1 MLHILWLILKFILI
15 ILGILLGLLLLAV
28 LLVLFCPVRYKASAV
43 KTEGDWKQIEGEGV
57 VSWLFHGISLKAEWK
72 NQQMEMSFHLFGIPV
87 DKLLKKRQKKK
98 SDSEK
103 VKNAS
108 KKSEIKKSGSEAS
121 QKSGSEATK
130 SKNEKHESEA
140 KLLNDSADQGANSTE
155 NHTEIN
161 ENEESIK
168 QNQHKPDNE
177 SENTE
182 TVINE
187 KETQSEDTA
196 SEESL
201 EGALEQKTFFIK
213 RIYDR
218 IRNTFKGIRAK
229 LQNVRRTLR
238 KIKNNLSWWKA
249 FLGHPRVKAART
261 LVWKHAKFLLK
272 HIFPTKIE
280 GQVAFSFEDPALTG
294 AALAIF
300 GMTIPFHKN
309 CVQINP
315 CFDGEN
321 YLQGNIRVKGRIYG
335 FVFLRAALIIYFD
348 KNIKYVIKRWKTRRA

>member
-57 VSWLFHGISLKAEWK
+57 VSWLFHGVSLKAEWK
-72 NQQMEMSFHLFGIPV
+72 DQHMEMSFHLFGIPI

-98 SDSEK
+98 TDSEN
-103 VKNAS
+103 VKNTS
-108 KKSEIKKSGSEAS
+108 KKSGTKEMR
-121 QKSGSEATK
+121 SEATN
-130 SKNEKHESEA
+130 SKNEKHELEA
-140 KLLNDSADQGANSTE
+140 KSSNDLADQGANSTE

-161 ENEESIK
+161 ENEEGIR
-168 QNQHKPDNE
+168 QNQRKPDNE

-182 TVINE
+182 TVTNE
-187 KETQSEDTA
+187 NEIQPEDTA
-196 SEESL
+196 SEEVS
-201 EGALEQKTFFIK
+201 EQKAFFIK

-218 IRNTFKGIRAK
+218 IRNIFKGIRTK
-229 LQNVRRTLR
+229 LQNIRRTL
-238 KIKNNLSWWKA
+238 KKVKNNLSWWKS
-249 FLGHPRVKAART
+249 FLEHPRVKAART

-294 AALAIF
+294 TALAVL

-315 CFDGEN
+315 RFDGEN
-321 YLQGNIRVKGRIYG
+321 YLQGNIRAKGRIYG

>member
-28 LLVLFCPVRYKASAV
+28 LLVLFCPVRYKVSVV
-43 KTEGDWKQIEGEGV
+43 KTEGDWNQIEGEGV
-57 VSWLFHGISLKAEWK
+57 VSWLFHGVSLKAEWK
-72 NQQMEMSFHLFGIPV
+72 DQQMEMSFHLFGTPV

-98 SDSEK
+98 SDSEN
-103 VKNAS
+103 VKNTS
-108 KKSEIKKSGSEAS
+108 KKSG
-121 QKSGSEATK
+121 TK
-130 SKNEKHESEA
+130 EK
-140 KLLNDSADQGANSTE
+140 
-155 NHTEIN
+155 IN
-161 ENEESIK
+161 ENEEGIR
-168 QNQHKPDNE
+168 QNQLKPDNE

-182 TVINE
+182 TVTNE
-187 KETQSEDTA
+187 NKIQPEDTA
-196 SEESL
+196 SEEVS
-201 EGALEQKTFFIK
+201 EQKTFFIK

-218 IRNTFKGIRAK
+218 IRNIFKGIRTK
-229 LQNVRRTLR
+229 LQNIRRTL
-238 KIKNNLSWWKA
+238 KKVKNNLSWWKS
-249 FLGHPRVKAART
+249 FLEHPRVKAART

-294 AALAIF
+294 TALAVL

-315 CFDGEN
+315 RFGGEN
-321 YLQGNIRVKGRIYG
+321 YLQGNIRAKGRIYG

>member
-28 LLVLFCPVRYKASAV
+28 LLVLFCPVRYKVSVV
-43 KTEGDWKQIEGEGV
+43 KTEGDWNQIEGEGV
-57 VSWLFHGISLKAEWK
+57 VSWLFQGVSLKAEWK
-72 NQQMEMSFHLFGIPV
+72 DQQMEMSFHLFGTPV

-98 SDSEK
+98 SDSEN
-103 VKNAS
+103 VKNTS
-108 KKSEIKKSGSEAS
+108 KKSG
-121 QKSGSEATK
+121 TK
-130 SKNEKHESEA
+130 EK
-140 KLLNDSADQGANSTE
+140 
-155 NHTEIN
+155 IN
-161 ENEESIK
+161 ENEEGIR
-168 QNQHKPDNE
+168 QNQRKPDNE

-182 TVINE
+182 TVTNE
-187 KETQSEDTA
+187 NKIQPEDTA
-196 SEESL
+196 SEEVS
-201 EGALEQKTFFIK
+201 EQKTFFIK

-218 IRNTFKGIRAK
+218 IRNIFKGIRTK
-229 LQNVRRTLR
+229 LQNIRRTL
-238 KIKNNLSWWKA
+238 KKVKNNLSWWKS
-249 FLGHPRVKAART
+249 FLEHPRVKAART

-294 AALAIF
+294 TALAVL

-315 CFDGEN
+315 RFGGEN
-321 YLQGNIRVKGRIYG
+321 YLQGNIRAKGRIYG